1 MTTLHELLAE
11 ADRIALARLE
21 FEPLV
26 APLRVQADALKAQL
40 ATVEAEISTKLKGR
54 HSLDEEFEAVGRKIE
69 NHGVDRDTLEQLV
82 ETRMQLLTGAGIVVV
97 PTASAPAPSPT
108 AAASPA
114 PAAPE
119 AGSQAQEE
127 DKQHPARQRRTRPN
141 PVVTADPSPQAP
153 ETAKADAAVAETTAP
168 TANSQAR
175 AEEKVADA
183 VTHHVAIDPEKI
195 SLNPDAFNGEP
206 APAAA
211 EAASEAPASEGSDAI
226 VDGEEVV
233 SFPEAEP
240 ANDDAVAVLAA
251 RELEPITVPETLQ
264 ADAPAA
270 PESDPDMPAFLMS
283 AEPVVAAPAPVAP
296 VVPAPQDE
304 FVPPFL
310 AHS

>member
-1 MTTLHELLAE
+1 MTALHELLAE
-11 ADRIALARLE
+11 ADRIALARLA

-26 APLRVQADALKAQL
+26 APLRAQAAALKEQL

-82 ETRMQLLTGAGIVVV
+82 ETRMQLLTGVGIVVV
-97 PTASAPAPSPT
+97 PTTSAPAPST
-108 AAASPA
+108 MAGASPT
-114 PAAPE
+114 PAAPG
-119 AGSQAQEE
+119 AGSQVQDE
-127 DKQHPARQRRTRPN
+127 DKQHPARQRRTRAN
-141 PVVTADPSPQAP
+141 PVVTADPSPLAP
-153 ETAKADAAVAETTAP
+153 ETAKAEAAVAETTVPAG
-168 TANSQAR
+168 NSR
-175 AEEKVADA
+175 ASAEGKVADA
-183 VTHHVAIDPEKI
+183 VTHHEAIVQEKN
-195 SLNPDAFNGEP
+195 SLNPGAFQGE
-206 APAAA
+206 PAAA
-211 EAASEAPASEGSDAI
+211 EVASDTPAAEGSKDAI

-251 RELEPITVPETLQ
+251 RELEPITIPDAS
-264 ADAPAA
+264 ADVLSAS
-270 PESDPDMPAFLMS
+270 ESDPDMPAFLMS

-296 VVPAPQDE
+296 VSPVPQDE